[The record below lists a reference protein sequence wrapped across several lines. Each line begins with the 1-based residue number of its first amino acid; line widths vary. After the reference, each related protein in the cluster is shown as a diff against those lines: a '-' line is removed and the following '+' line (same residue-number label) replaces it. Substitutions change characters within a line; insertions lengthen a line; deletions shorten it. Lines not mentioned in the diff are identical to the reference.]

1 MTADSQALRDLS
13 KQIDAAL
20 IDLITGDDD
29 ELPAL
34 RRAYLNLVG
43 EFHTETKKQVAVR
56 AHADTSTPRTRYQWI
71 GGADG
76 DLFQVED
83 TETKKQKEQEQ

>member
-13 KQIDAAL
+13 KQIDNAL

-43 EFHTETKKQVAVR
+43 EFHTETKKQ
-56 AHADTSTPRTRYQWI
+56 
-71 GGADG
+71 
-76 DLFQVED
+76 
-83 TETKKQKEQEQ
+83 KEQEHRGHEDRRRAH

>member
-13 KQIDAAL
+13 KQIYAAL

-43 EFHTETKKQVAVR
+43 EFHTETKKQ
-56 AHADTSTPRTRYQWI
+56 
-71 GGADG
+71 
-76 DLFQVED
+76 
-83 TETKKQKEQEQ
+83 KEQEQ

>member
-20 IDLITGDDD
+20 IDLITGADD

-43 EFHTETKKQVAVR
+43 EFHTETKKQ
-56 AHADTSTPRTRYQWI
+56 
-71 GGADG
+71 
-76 DLFQVED
+76 
-83 TETKKQKEQEQ
+83 KEQKP

>member
-13 KQIDAAL
+13 KQIDDAL

-29 ELPAL
+29 ELPVL

-43 EFHTETKKQVAVR
+43 EFHTETKKQ
-56 AHADTSTPRTRYQWI
+56 
-71 GGADG
+71 
-76 DLFQVED
+76 
-83 TETKKQKEQEQ
+83 KEQEQ

>member
-43 EFHTETKKQVAVR
+43 EFHTET
-56 AHADTSTPRTRYQWI
+56 
-71 GGADG
+71 
-76 DLFQVED
+76 
-83 TETKKQKEQEQ
+83 